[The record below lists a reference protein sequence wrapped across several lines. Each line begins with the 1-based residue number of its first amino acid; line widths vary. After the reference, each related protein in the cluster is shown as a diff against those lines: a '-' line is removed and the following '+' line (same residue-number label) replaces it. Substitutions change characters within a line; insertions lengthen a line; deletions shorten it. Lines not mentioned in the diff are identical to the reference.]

1 MNIVDVI
8 KKNYIWILLTIF
20 IIGFITL
27 TILNSADKAKD
38 NKIKNKEVEIKVLEY
53 KIKELSKENKIYMDS
68 IKVLKEIEDSLV
80 AVQDGVV
87 VERII
92 IKKEYEVNIKNINSL
107 SVTEIDSILTNRY
120 LPYNKGN

>member
-20 IIGFITL
+20 FIGFITL
-27 TILNSADKAKD
+27 TILNSSDKSKD
-38 NKIKNKEVEIKVLEY
+38 LKIKDKEAEIKVLEY
-53 KIKELSKENKIYMDS
+53 KIEELSKENKIYMDS
-68 IKVLKEIEDSLV
+68 IKILKEIEDSLV

-87 VERII
+87 VEKII
-92 IKKEYEVNIKNINSL
+92 IKKEYETNIKNINSL